1 MISFDTIGSLGRLGN
16 QMFQYASTI
25 GIAFKNNYEC
35 EFNFQHPKCYI
46 HNIFNLSKL
55 SKNRSILPKKI
66 LKEQS
71 LAFDDKIYNCEDNV
85 ILKGYLQNITYF
97 DQHRDSIK
105 KEFQFKD
112 QIKDIVHKK
121 ISDNNYIAVH
131 IRRTDYLKHQNI
143 YHKLDLSWY
152 QEAFKVFGNNNNFL
166 IFSDNIQWCKY
177 NFNQPNIRFSEF
189 TTPAE
194 DLYAM
199 TLGSGLII
207 ANSTFSWWAAYLS
220 NKIQIVYPKNW
231 MKTRTN
237 FSKNICLP
245 EWIEL

>member
-1 MISFDTIGSLGRLGN
+1 MISFDNIGSLGRLGN
-16 QMFQYASTI
+16 QMFQYASTV
-25 GIAFKNNYEC
+25 GIAIKNNYEC

-55 SKNRSILPKKI
+55 SQNRSILPKKI

-85 ILKGYLQNITYF
+85 VLKGYLQNITYF
-97 DQHRDSIK
+97 NQYKNIIK

-112 QIKDIVHKK
+112 KIKDAVHQK
-121 ISDNNYIAVH
+121 ISDYNYIAVH

-143 YHKLDLSWY
+143 YYKLDLSWY
-152 QEAFKVFGNNNNFL
+152 ENAFKIFNDNNFL
-166 IFSDNIQWCKY
+166 IFSDDIQWCKN
-177 NFNQPNIRFSEF
+177 NFKKSNIIFSELKN
-189 TTPAE
+189 PAE

-199 TLGSGLII
+199 TLGNGLII

-220 NKIQIVYPKNW
+220 NNIEIVYPKAW
-231 MKTRTN
+231 MKTRIN
-237 FSKNICLP
+237 FSENICLH
-245 EWIEL
+245 EWTGL